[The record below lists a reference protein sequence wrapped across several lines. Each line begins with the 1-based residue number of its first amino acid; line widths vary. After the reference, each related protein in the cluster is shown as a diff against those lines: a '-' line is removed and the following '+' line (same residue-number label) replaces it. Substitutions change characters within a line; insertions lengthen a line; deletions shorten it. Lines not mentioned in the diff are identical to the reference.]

1 MLYFTFLEKKSGA
14 LRAIYNGRFA
24 FLREFPPSMAL
35 RAIKRTNSAL
45 DASQTGR
52 ESVSVDALKS
62 LSEEERHQ
70 ALFLH
75 CESGLFLNGLR
86 FLARIAWLVRK
97 REGLPRLYYRLRTQF
112 FLGMYDTHEEL
123 ADLLQKKEENAAER
137 ATLKARIAAED
148 QRLLIQWREMLGK
161 RFLALRPV
169 AMFIGRLLSRH
180 FAVVTVDAKSSEKT
194 ATNVASGGLL
204 NTSGSFGERK
214 GRRIERILTWLRP
227 EAWLQVSE
235 PQVWQWMILKFQ
247 EERREIFR
255 QIGDSRHAE
264 KLYASYVQRII
275 AFLSLYMEV
284 EDQVSVFRLEKL
296 LLNVEASAARTPPT
310 SWLGKK
316 EIFAMVE
323 FFYGHGN

>member
-24 FLREFPPSMAL
+24 FLREFPPGAAL
-35 RAIKRTNSAL
+35 RVKLADPDR
-45 DASQTGR
+45 DASQIEQEG
-52 ESVSVDALKS
+52 VSAEALKS

-70 ALFLH
+70 ILFLY

-86 FLARIAWLVRK
+86 FLARVAWLVRR
-97 REGLPRLYYRLRTQF
+97 REGLPRLYYRMRTQF
-112 FLGMYDTHEEL
+112 FLRMYDAHEEL
-123 ADLLQKKEENAAER
+123 ADLLQKKEENAIEKA
-137 ATLKARIAAED
+137 ALKAKIAAED
-148 QRLLIQWREMLGK
+148 QRLLVQWREMLGK
-161 RFLALRPV
+161 RFLALKPV
-169 AMFIGRLLSRH
+169 AVFIGQLLSRH
-180 FAVVTVDAKSSEKT
+180 FTVVTVDSKSSRKT

-227 EAWLQVSE
+227 EAGMQVSE

-247 EERREIFR
+247 EERREMFR
-255 QIGDSRHAE
+255 QIVDSRRAE
-264 KLYASYVQRII
+264 ELYAFYVQRII

-284 EDQVSVFRLEKL
+284 EDQLSVFRLEKL
-296 LLNVEASAARTPPT
+296 LLDVEASAAKTPPN
-310 SWLGKK
+310 SWLGNE
-316 EIFAMVE
+316 EIFAMVG